1 MSHSNLCLN
10 GHFVEREQ
18 LALGLNR
25 AFKFGDGLFETIRL
39 INGQPQLM
47 RLHLDRLQRG
57 MNFLKL
63 QTDDRYFE
71 RLTEEAEKLIRKNRI
86 FKGGVLRIYVF
97 RSGLGKYTPEQNEA
111 EYLIETESISQNEY
125 ELNPVGLRI
134 DIAENVRI
142 SPSPFTCLKSLNA
155 LPYVMASIEKEE
167 RQFDDLILHNESK
180 QLVEATSSNLFLI
193 REEKLQTP
201 PLSSGCLNG
210 VMRNRL
216 IHVAPSLGL
225 KVEEVSLH
233 ANDLLQADEVFLT
246 NSISG
251 IRWVGAFQKKRYF
264 HNWAKKL
271 VEVL

>member
-1 MSHSNLCLN
+1 MSHSYVCLN
-10 GHFVEREQ
+10 GQVVERKE

-39 INGQPQLM
+39 ISGQPQLM
-47 RLHLDRLQRG
+47 RLHFDRLQRG

-63 QTDDRYFE
+63 QTDDHYFE
-71 RLTEEAEKLIRKNRI
+71 RLAEEAEKLVRKNRI
-86 FKGGVLRIYVF
+86 FKGGVLRIYVY
-97 RSGLGKYTPEQNEA
+97 RYGLGKYTPEQHEA
-111 EYLIETESISQNEY
+111 EYLIETESISQNKY
-125 ELNPVGLRI
+125 ELNSVGLRI

-142 SPSPFTCLKSLNA
+142 SPSPFTSIKSLNA

-167 RQFDDLILHNESK
+167 RQFDDLILLNESM
-180 QLVEATSSNLFLI
+180 QLVEATASNLFLI
-193 REEKLQTP
+193 QNDDLITP
-201 PLSSGCLNG
+201 PITAGCLNG
-210 VMRNRL
+210 VMRKRL
-216 IHVAPSLGL
+216 IDLAPSLGL
-225 KVEEVSLH
+225 KVKEVPLH

-271 VEVL
+271 VELV